1 MKKTHLIAAALSTLL
16 LSSCL
21 SNKAQV
27 GGVGG
32 AAAGALA
39 GQAIGRDTQSTL
51 LGAGIGAILG
61 YAIGNEMDKYDQQQL
76 MSAYDR
82 APSGQPVAWTNPD
95 TSNQYQVIPQ
105 PAYNG
110 PNNQVCRK
118 AEIVAVIDGRTERT
132 YSTACRNS
140 YGQWQLQN

>member
-1 MKKTHLIAAALSTLL
+1 MKITHCMAAACSALL

-21 SNKAQV
+21 ANRAQV

-61 YAIGNEMDKYDQQQL
+61 YAIGNEWDKYDQQQL
-76 MSAYDR
+76 SRVYET

-95 TSNQYQVIPQ
+95 SHNQYTVIPE
-105 PAYNG
+105 ASYMG
-110 PNNQVCRK
+110 PQQKPCRR
-118 AEIVAVIDGRTERT
+118 AEIVAIIDGRTERT
-132 YSTACRNS
+132 YSTACRDH
-140 YGQWQLQN
+140 YGNWQLQ